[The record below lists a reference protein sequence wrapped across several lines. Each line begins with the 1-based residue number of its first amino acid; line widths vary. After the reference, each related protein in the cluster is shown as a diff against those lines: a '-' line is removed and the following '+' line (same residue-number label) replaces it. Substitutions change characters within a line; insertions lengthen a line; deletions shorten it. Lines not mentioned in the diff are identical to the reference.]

1 MPAHAL
7 RDRAAIV
14 GVGRTEF
21 SRNSGVSTLALALR
35 AIASA
40 LGDAGLSIRDID
52 GVACHRVG
60 DSVPAALVAQAL
72 GVDDLRFHYDLFG
85 GGSASAGVLAGA
97 AMAIATEQAECVV
110 CWRAINARSE
120 WRMGGTGRAA
130 PDTPEFQ
137 YLVPYGHFTP
147 PQHFAMF
154 ARAYMD
160 AYGVEPEDLGRIA
173 IQQREHAVDNPRAM
187 MRSPL
192 TMQDYLESR
201 WIAEPL
207 RLYDCCLETDAAVAL
222 VVTSAARASDLPR
235 VPILISG
242 ATYGSGHT
250 WFSNN
255 RGDWTTTA
263 AATMS
268 KRLYAMAGIGPD
280 EVDVAELYDAFTPLV
295 LVQLEDYGF
304 CRKGEAAGLVADGAT
319 AIGGSLPVNTHGGH
333 LSEGYVHGLNHVA
346 EAVDQLRWACGERQV
361 AGAEVALSTGQ
372 PGYVAGSTSAVIL
385 RRAR

>member
-1 MPAHAL
+1 MPADAL

-21 SRNSGVSTLALALR
+21 SRNSGVSTLALALK

-40 LGDAGLSIRDID
+40 LADAGLSIHDVD

-97 AMAIATEQAECVV
+97 AMAIATGVAECVV

-160 AYGVEPEDLGRIA
+160 AFSIEPEDLGRIA

-192 TMQDYLESR
+192 TMQAYLESR

-222 VVTSAARASDLPR
+222 VVTSAERARDLPH
-235 VPILISG
+235 VPVLISG

-250 WFSNN
+250 WYSNN

-304 CRKGEAAGLVADGAT
+304 CPKGEAAALVADGAT

-333 LSEGYVHGLNHVA
+333 LSEGYVHGLNHAV
-346 EAVDQLRWACGERQV
+346 EAVDQLRWACGARQV

-385 RRAR
+385 RRAG

>member
-21 SRNSGVSTLALALR
+21 SRNSGVSTLALALQ

-40 LGDAGLSIRDID
+40 LGDAGLSIRDVD

-222 VVTSAARASDLPR
+222 VVTSAERAHDLPH
-235 VPILISG
+235 VPVLISG

-250 WFSNN
+250 WYSNN
-255 RGDWTTTA
+255 RGDWTTSA
-263 AATMS
+263 AATMAR
-268 KRLYAMAGIGPD
+268 RLYAMAGIGPD

-304 CRKGEAAGLVADGAT
+304 CPKGEAAALVADGAT

-333 LSEGYVHGLNHVA
+333 LSEGYVHGLNHAV

>member
-1 MPAHAL
+1 MPANAL

-21 SRNSGVSTLALALR
+21 SRNSGVSTLALALK

-40 LGDAGLSIRDID
+40 LADAGLSIHDVD

-97 AMAIATEQAECVV
+97 AMAIATGVAECVV

-160 AYGVEPEDLGRIA
+160 AYGVEPEDLGRVA

-192 TMQDYLESR
+192 TMRDYLESR

-222 VVTSAARASDLPR
+222 VVTSAERARDLPH
-235 VPILISG
+235 VPVLISG

-250 WFSNN
+250 WYSND

-263 AATMS
+263 AATMA

-304 CRKGEAAGLVADGAT
+304 CPKGEAAGLVSDGAT

-333 LSEGYVHGLNHVA
+333 LSEGYVHGLNHAV
-346 EAVDQLRWACGERQV
+346 EAVDQLRWACGARQV

-385 RRAR
+385 RRAG

>member
-1 MPAHAL
+1 MPVHAL

-40 LGDAGLSIRDID
+40 LSDGGLSIRDVD

-60 DSVPAALVAQAL
+60 DSVPAALVAQSL

-97 AMAIATEQAECVV
+97 AMAIATGVAECVV

-160 AYGVEPEDLGRIA
+160 AYGVEPEDLGRVA

-192 TMQDYLESR
+192 TMRD
-201 WIAEPL
+201 
-207 RLYDCCLETDAAVAL
+207 
-222 VVTSAARASDLPR
+222 
-235 VPILISG
+235 
-242 ATYGSGHT
+242 
-250 WFSNN
+250 
-255 RGDWTTTA
+255 
-263 AATMS
+263 
-268 KRLYAMAGIGPD
+268 
-280 EVDVAELYDAFTPLV
+280 
-295 LVQLEDYGF
+295 
-304 CRKGEAAGLVADGAT
+304 
-319 AIGGSLPVNTHGGH
+319 
-333 LSEGYVHGLNHVA
+333 
-346 EAVDQLRWACGERQV
+346 
-361 AGAEVALSTGQ
+361 
-372 PGYVAGSTSAVIL
+372 
-385 RRAR
+385 